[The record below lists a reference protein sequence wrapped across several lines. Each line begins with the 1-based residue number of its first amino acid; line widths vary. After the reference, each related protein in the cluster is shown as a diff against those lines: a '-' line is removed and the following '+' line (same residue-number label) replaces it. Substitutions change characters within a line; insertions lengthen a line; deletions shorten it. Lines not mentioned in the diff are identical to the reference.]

1 MPLADIVRPSTLDEI
16 CGQGHLF
23 SKNSPLRRLIESEH
37 LPSLVF
43 FGPPGTGKTTAADI
57 IAKRTNK
64 QFFKINATTSS
75 VAELRD
81 ALTASN
87 TLSAFNGTLI
97 YIDEIQYFNK
107 KQQQALLEYLEDG
120 RVTLISSTT
129 ENPYFV
135 LYPAFLSRC
144 ACFEFKP
151 LTPKEIVPAIQRGFL
166 YLYKT
171 YGEKETEEGL
181 FESISATCGGDVRK
195 ALTVLEN
202 TYFASGQRLEI
213 KVASQ
218 LSQKSTGYDSDGD
231 GHYDLLSALQK
242 SIRGSDPDGAVF
254 YLARILE
261 GGGLMSACRR
271 LIIIASEDIGLAHS
285 NAAVVVNACVD
296 SALKTGMPE
305 AAIPLAHATVM
316 LATLP
321 KSNSAYL
328 AYAKAA
334 EDARNGLGK
343 VVPPHISNK
352 TNSSDSKTPYIY
364 PHDFP
369 DHYVSQRYLPDDIK
383 DRVYYIYGDN
393 KAEKAA
399 EEYWKKIKEKHNKNT
414 R

>member
-1 MPLADIVRPSTLDEI
+1 MPLADIVRPATLDEI
-16 CGQGHLF
+16 CGQRHLF
-23 SKNSPLRRLIESEH
+23 GKNSPLRRLVESEH
-37 LPSLVF
+37 IPSLVF
-43 FGPPGTGKTTAADI
+43 YGPPGTGKTTAADI
-57 IAKRTNK
+57 ISKLSNK

-81 ALTASN
+81 ALNASD

-107 KQQQALLEYLEDG
+107 KQQQALLEYMEDG
-120 RVTLISSTT
+120 RITLICSTT

-151 LTPKEIVPAIQRGFL
+151 LSPEEIVPALKRGFS
-166 YLYKT
+166 YLCEN
-171 YGEKETEEGL
+171 YGKKEMEEN
-181 FESISATCGGDVRK
+181 FSAAVASTCGGDVRK

-202 TYFASGQRLEI
+202 TYFACVDKLEI
-213 KVASQ
+213 KIASQ
-218 LSQKSTGYDSDGD
+218 ISQKSTGYDSDGD

-242 SIRGSDPDGAVF
+242 SIRGSDPDAAVF

-261 GGGLMSACRR
+261 GGGLLSACRR
-271 LIIIASEDIGLAHS
+271 LMVIASEDIGLAHS
-285 NAAVVVNACVD
+285 NAAVVVSACVD

-305 AAIPLAHATVM
+305 ASVPLAHATVM

-321 KSNSAYL
+321 KSNSAYI

-352 TNSSDSKTPYIY
+352 TNSPDSKTPYLY
-364 PHDFP
+364 PHDYTN
-369 DHYVSQRYLPDDIK
+369 HYVPQQYLPEDIK
-383 DRVYYIYGDN
+383 DRKYYTYGDS

-399 EEYWKKIKEKHNKNT
+399 EEYWKKIKETQDKNT
-414 R
+414 L